1 MGNMC
6 DVTFSL
12 FCVSECVY
20 FGYSVYTNVCVYA
33 CVCVRKTKIMFSF
46 IAKFPRKVRE
56 RKENK

>member
-1 MGNMC
+1 MC

-56 RKENK
+56 RK